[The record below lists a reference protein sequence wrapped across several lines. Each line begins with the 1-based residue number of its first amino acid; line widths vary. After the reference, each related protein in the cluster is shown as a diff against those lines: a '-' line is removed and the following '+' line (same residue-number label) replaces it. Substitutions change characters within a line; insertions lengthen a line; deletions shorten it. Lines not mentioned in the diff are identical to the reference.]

1 MFLLMNYLILALKL
15 LSYAHVLR
23 NTRFVLPKIKM
34 MLKQQS
40 DKPITDLIDQN
51 EISPG
56 NFEVLKANLQTPQK
70 LYDFKL
76 LTYFMCAPTLCF
88 QFEYPRNK
96 SIRKIWLLR
105 KLVEMLFSLGLQL
118 YVRPSR
124 PSSLN

>member
-1 MFLLMNYLILALKL
+1 MLNYLVLAFKL
-15 LSYAHVLR
+15 LSYAHVMR

-34 MLKQQS
+34 LLKQQT
-40 DKPITDLIDQN
+40 DKTITDMIDAN

-76 LTYFMCAPTLCF
+76 MTYFMCAPTLCF

-96 SIRKIWLLR
+96 TIRKLWLVK
-105 KLVEMLFSLGLQL
+105 KLAEMMFCLGLQL
-118 YVRPSR
+118 
-124 PSSLN
+124 